1 MTKNK
6 LFSKVYRRIYPKKNL
21 KDEEIVLFENN
32 NIDRIRQI

>member
-1 MTKNK
+1 MAENK
-6 LFSKVYRRIYPKKNL
+6 LFSKVYRRIYPKKI